1 MEVNEFTQ
9 YGLIFILAATPW
21 IEVLLA
27 VPAGLA
33 MGLQPVLVLVIV
45 FVGNAAPV
53 FVVVYGYQ
61 YWQKW
66 RPAGQDDRLNEA
78 SKRWQRAWAIWNT
91 YGLPVL
97 ALLGPLIT
105 GIHLATL
112 IALLMKPSK
121 TKVLLWM
128 NASLLAWTL
137 ALTLASFYG
146 FKGLGLITG

>member
-1 MEVNEFTQ
+1 MNDFWQ

-21 IEVLLA
+21 IELLVA

-33 MGLQPVLVLVIV
+33 MGLNPGLVAVVV

-53 FVVVYGYQ
+53 IVMVYGYQ
-61 YWQKW
+61 YWQQW
-66 RPAGQDDRLNEA
+66 RSPGQDDNPIKTG
-78 SKRWQRAWAIWNT
+78 KRGQRAQAIWHK
-91 YGLPVL
+91 YGLPGL
-97 ALLGPLIT
+97 ALLGPLLT

-112 IALLMKPSK
+112 IALLMKPGK
-121 TKVLLWM
+121 TRVLFWM